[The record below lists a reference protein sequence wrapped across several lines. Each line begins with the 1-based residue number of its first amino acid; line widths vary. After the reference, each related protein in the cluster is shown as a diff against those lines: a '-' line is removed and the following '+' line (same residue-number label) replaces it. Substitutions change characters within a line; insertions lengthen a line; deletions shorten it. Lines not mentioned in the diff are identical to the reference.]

1 MTEFNHMTI
10 VAAAQLIE
18 KMHTQAEFTL
28 LATEWAVANLC
39 GSGSVLAKV
48 SAVAQIAIDESPKV
62 YTVSGL
68 MPLGRAMVELA
79 LTAHPNRRDSP
90 EWTKLLA
97 GLRLDGFEACEETS
111 ELARNDF
118 WGNPLTESRLVL
130 RRMLPS
136 DLPETDFREAQSEL
150 VSLLNQFKFATAR
163 GHLEQSI
170 TAFSRGDW
178 AASNAQMRS
187 CFEDVMH
194 RIAERVDA
202 EPTLKMD
209 ACFKSLGELSPS
221 FLYGAYNEWHLQ
233 NQKPQFLAG
242 LWARLHPEGSHPG
255 LSEEDDCAFRMQI
268 VSITLRLLMRRLN
281 QRVS

>member
-1 MTEFNHMTI
+1 MTEFNRMTI

-18 KMHTQAEFTL
+18 RMHTQAEFTL
-28 LATEWAVANLC
+28 LATEWAVSNLC

-48 SAVAQIAIDESPKV
+48 NAVAQIAIEGNPKV

-68 MPLGRAMVELA
+68 TPLSRAMVELA
-79 LTAHPNRRDSP
+79 LKTPPNKRDLP

-97 GLRLDGFEACEETS
+97 GLRLDGFEACEETT
-111 ELARNDF
+111 ELEGKNLWD
-118 WGNPLTESRLVL
+118 NPLTETRFVL
-130 RRMLPS
+130 KRMLPS
-136 DLPETDFREAQSEL
+136 ALPDLDFREAQSEL
-150 VSLLNQFKFATAR
+150 VSLLDLFQFSTAR
-163 GHLEQSI
+163 GHLDQSI

-178 AASNAQMRS
+178 AASNAQIRS

-194 RIAERVDA
+194 KIAEHVGS
-202 EPTLKMD
+202 EPTSKMAD
-209 ACFKSLGELSPS
+209 CFRSLGESPPS

-233 NQKPQFLAG
+233 NQKPQFFTG

-268 VSITLRLLMRRLN
+268 VSIALRLLMRRLHK
-281 QRVS
+281 RVG